1 MITGMTWHVLV
12 SAAACA
18 GHLAFA
24 LVLWL
29 RRDRSNIALPLSL
42 LFLDT
47 FVWTFADLA
56 YSLTR
61 VGVWHWLDHA
71 FSTWLPLLCV
81 EVIASFVGQG
91 RALKR
96 YRPLLYGATLA
107 VLATTLSSDWWWR
120 AVLIQGVSCTAVCLV
135 LLARHLAA
143 SSDPAERGRTR
154 ALIWAVLCGTF
165 LTITD
170 LMPDI
175 WGFPKVSNIGMLV
188 TLSLLAAS
196 VLRLRLLGRD
206 VPGLI
211 VIYSLLGAIL
221 LSVTALVLVR
231 ALPSRGALLTLAA
244 CSVLAI
250 SASAVREVVR
260 ERQRERDQV
269 EKLVALGRFSE
280 QLAHDLRNPLAALK
294 GAIQFLLVEREKGR
308 SLDDQQ
314 PFLKL
319 MLEQVERTSGVV
331 EAYQRIAKVEPIRVE
346 TSINQLVESVLA
358 LQRFASTPLV
368 SVRAALQPSLPTCEV
383 DPALL
388 ETSLENLLRNAFDA
402 MPEGGAISV
411 ETQTEVGS
419 SGALGVALIVRDQ
432 GHGMDARVLERATD
446 QFFTTKATGSGLGLS
461 FVARVARAHQ
471 GRLELS
477 SQLGTGTTARL
488 WMPLRTLC

>member
-1 MITGMTWHVLV
+1 MTWYVLV
-12 SAAACA
+12 SAVACA
-18 GHLAFA
+18 GHLSFA

-29 RRDRSNIALPLSL
+29 RRDRANIARPLSL

-61 VGVWHWLDHA
+61 VEVWHWLDHA

-81 EVIASFVGQG
+81 EVIAAFVGQG
-91 RALKR
+91 RALSR
-96 YRPLLYGATLA
+96 YRPLLYGTTLVA
-107 VLATTLSSDWWWR
+107 LATTLSNDWWGR
-120 AVLIQGVSCTAVCLV
+120 AVLILGVSCAVACLV
-135 LLARHLAA
+135 LLVRHLRA
-143 SSDPAERGRTR
+143 STDPAERGRTR
-154 ALIWAVLCGTF
+154 ALFGAVLCGTL
-165 LTITD
+165 LTISD
-170 LMPDI
+170 LLPDV
-175 WGFPKVSNIGMLV
+175 WGLPKVSNIGMLV
-188 TLSLLAAS
+188 TLSLVAAS

-206 VPGLI
+206 VPVLV

-221 LSVTALVLVR
+221 LCVAAFVLVQ
-231 ALPSRGALLTLAA
+231 ALPSRGALLTLTA
-244 CSVLAI
+244 CSLLVIA
-250 SASAVREVVR
+250 ASAVREFVR

-314 PFLKL
+314 PFLLL
-319 MLEQVERTSGVV
+319 MLEQVERTNSVV
-331 EAYQRIAKVEPIRVE
+331 EAYQRIAKVEPIRVA
-346 TSINQLVESVLA
+346 TSLNRLVEDVLT
-358 LQRFASTPLV
+358 LQRFASTPRV
-368 SVRAALQPSLPTCEV
+368 SVRAALEPSLPDCEV
-383 DPALL
+383 DATLV

-411 ETQTEVGS
+411 ETQSEVGS
-419 SGALGVALIVRDQ
+419 DGALGVSLVVRDQ

-446 QFFTTKATGSGLGLS
+446 QFFTTKANGSGLGLS
-461 FVARVARAHQ
+461 FVARVARAHR

-477 SQLGTGTTARL
+477 SQVGSGTTVRL

>member
-1 MITGMTWHVLV
+1 MTWYVLLSGV
-12 SAAACA
+12 ACA

-29 RRDRSNIALPLSL
+29 RRDRANIALPLSL

-81 EVIASFVGQG
+81 EVIAAFVGKG
-91 RALKR
+91 RALRR
-96 YRPLLYGATLA
+96 YRPLLYGATLVA
-107 VLATTLSSDWWWR
+107 LIATTSSDYWWR
-120 AVLIQGVSCTAVCLV
+120 AVLIQGLSCATVCQV
-135 LLARHLAA
+135 LLIRHLRGSTDA
-143 SSDPAERGRTR
+143 AERGRTR
-154 ALIWAVLCGTF
+154 ALVCAVLCGTF

-170 LMPDI
+170 LMPDV
-175 WGFPKVSNIGMLV
+175 WGLPKVSNIGMFI
-188 TLSLLAAS
+188 TLSVVAGS

-206 VPGLI
+206 VPGSVL
-211 VIYSLLGAIL
+211 VYSLLSAIL
-221 LSVTALVLVR
+221 LSVAAFVLVQ
-231 ALPSRGALLTLAA
+231 ALPSQGALLA
-244 CSVLAI
+244 LAI
-250 SASAVREVVR
+250 CSMLALGFSAAREGVRA
-260 ERQRERDQV
+260 RQQERDQV

-319 MLEQVERTSGVV
+319 MLEQVERTSSVV
-331 EAYQRIAKVEPIRVE
+331 EAYQRIAKVEPIRVA
-346 TSINQLVESVLA
+346 TSINRLVAAVLA
-358 LQRFASTPLV
+358 LQCYASTSRV
-368 SVRAALQPSLPTCEV
+368 SVQVALAPDLPDCEA
-383 DPALL
+383 DAALL

-402 MPEGGAISV
+402 MPEGGAIRV
-411 ETQTEVGS
+411 ETETEVGVG
-419 SGALGVALIVRDQ
+419 GAPGVALVVRDQ

-461 FVARVARAHQ
+461 FVARVARAHR

-477 SQLGTGTTARL
+477 SQVGAGTTVRL
-488 WMPLRTLC
+488 WLPLCALC